1 MRWVIWAIAGLAA
14 VWSGYWFV
22 AAAAKERALAQWFD
36 ARRAEGWLAEHGAI
50 EVAGFPYRFDTRLS
64 QVMLADPDTGVA
76 WEIPELQI
84 VALAYRP
91 NHVIAFW
98 PERQILGSSRER
110 VEMRAGAMQAS
121 LVLLPGTALELDRA
135 TVTLEAV
142 GLESDAGWQAGLADG
157 LVAIRRVEGREATY
171 DIAFDASD
179 AVLPGPLRARLDPS
193 GLLPDAVGTLR
204 LSMTTGFAAP
214 LDRRLIEERRP
225 PITEIRLDDLN
236 AIWGRLELRAA
247 GELRADA
254 DGFPEGEI
262 TVKAK
267 NWREMLRIGTE
278 AGFYGDTT
286 ARMLESGL
294 EFLAGLSGHP
304 DTIDAPLT
312 FRAGRVSFGP
322 IGLGRAPRLV
332 LP

>member
-22 AAAAKERALAQWFD
+22 AAAAKERALVQWFD
-36 ARRAEGWLAEHGAI
+36 TRRAEGWLAEHGTIA
-50 EVAGFPYRFDTRLS
+50 VAGFPYRFDTRLPE
-64 QVMLADPDTGVA
+64 VMLADPETGVA

-84 VALAYRP
+84 LALAYQP

-98 PERQILGSSRER
+98 PDRQSFASPRER
-110 VEMRAGAMQAS
+110 VEMSTEAMEAS
-121 LVLLPGTALELDRA
+121 LVLRPGTALELDRA
-135 TVTLEAV
+135 TVTLDAV
-142 GLESDAGWQAGLADG
+142 ALESDAGWRAGLADG

-171 DIAFDASD
+171 DIAFDATD
-179 AVLPGPLRARLDPS
+179 TVLPGPLKARLDPS
-193 GLLPDAVGTLR
+193 GLLPEAVGTLR
-204 LSMTTGFAAP
+204 LSMTTGFATP
-214 LDRRLIEERRP
+214 LDRRVIEDRRP
-225 PITEIRLDDLN
+225 PITGIRLDDLN
-236 AIWGRLELRAA
+236 AVWGRLELRAA

-262 TVKAK
+262 TVKAR
-267 NWREMLRIGTE
+267 NWREMLQIGVE
-278 AGFYGDTT
+278 AGFYGENL
-286 ARMLESGL
+286 ARVLEGGL

-312 FRAGRVSFGP
+312 FRGGRVSFGP
-322 IGLGRAPRLV
+322 IGLGPAPRLV